1 MIEIEAT
8 VPLTDVPA
16 WAVMERR
23 LIALM
28 EESVDPFLAK
38 YTDADGRLIWRPG
51 PHGTR
56 DGADDFYEAFYNWP
70 ALYLL
75 GGSDRLLELGKRQW
89 NATTRLLEDMGHI
102 RKEYEVGYDQFH
114 QSESYIAFYLLC
126 MADPYD
132 RSNRERAKRFAG
144 FYLNEDPEAPNY
156 DPERRIIR
164 CVHNGSGGPRWLY
177 EEDEEPRYGYAPG
190 MAIYGLPFEDVEG
203 IDSFDDLKD
212 PENARRMGEA
222 MKERMGRGDA
232 AVNLSVCSLIANAFL
247 LSGEAKYRDW
257 LAEYV
262 GAWAER
268 AAANGGLVP
277 DNVGLSGEVGEYVG
291 GRWYGSMYGW
301 TWPHGF
307 YNIGYATVVAGIAA
321 WLATGDDRWLDLP
334 RAQVREI
341 TKLGTVMDLRESPM
355 SLAHHWTGQF
365 RALGDD
371 ARSWVVPYRHGDSGW
386 TDYQPL
392 SPVVPAALWNA
403 RGGEEDRALL
413 DGLRDREAY
422 DWRTV
427 SSFRSKEDAGHEQ
440 PWLCYLRGEN
450 PDYPERILRVAFEQV
465 YRRLDLIRNDDTDPR
480 ENHIHWWQQLNP
492 VTTEAL
498 VQLTL
503 GAPQHVYNGGLL
515 LAPLRYFDAERRRPG
530 LPRDV
535 AALVSAVERDRLVVR
550 LLNLDG
556 LVGRRVVVQ
565 AGTLGEHRVTTVRA
579 SRRRSEYPG
588 RVGAYTAPELEI
600 GTEDYVVNE
609 GNFAV
614 HLPPATTIDLEIG
627 LERGAGTP
635 SYSFPWDREDSDGEN
650 APDAGQREAER

>member
-8 VPLTDVPA
+8 VPLTDLPA

-38 YTDADGRLIWRPG
+38 YTDSEGRLIWRTG

-75 GGSDRLLELGKRQW
+75 GGDDRLLELGKRQW
-89 NATTRLLEDMGHI
+89 DATTRLLEDMGHI

-132 RSNRERAKRFAG
+132 RTNRERAARFAG
-144 FYLNEDPEAPNY
+144 FYLNEDPDAPNY
-156 DPERRIIR
+156 DPEHRIIR

-177 EEDEEPRYGYAPG
+177 EEDDEPRYGYAPG

-212 PENARRMGEA
+212 PDKARRMGEA

-247 LSGEAKYRDW
+247 LTGEAKYRDW

-268 AAANGGLVP
+268 AAANGGLIP
-277 DNVGLSGEVGEYVG
+277 DNVGLTGEVGEYVG

-334 RAQVREI
+334 RSQVREI
-341 TKLGTVMDLRESPM
+341 MKLGTEKDLRESPM
-355 SLAHHWTGQF
+355 SLAHHWTGQL
-365 RALGDD
+365 RALPEDG
-371 ARSWVVPYRHGDSGW
+371 RSWVVPYRHGDSGW
-386 TDYQPL
+386 TDYQ
-392 SPVVPAALWNA
+392 
-403 RGGEEDRALL
+403 
-413 DGLRDREAY
+413 
-422 DWRTV
+422 
-427 SSFRSKEDAGHEQ
+427 
-440 PWLCYLRGEN
+440 
-450 PDYPERILRVAFEQV
+450 
-465 YRRLDLIRNDDTDPR
+465 
-480 ENHIHWWQQLNP
+480 
-492 VTTEAL
+492 
-498 VQLTL
+498 
-503 GAPQHVYNGGLL
+503 
-515 LAPLRYFDAERRRPG
+515 
-530 LPRDV
+530 
-535 AALVSAVERDRLVVR
+535 
-550 LLNLDG
+550 
-556 LVGRRVVVQ
+556 
-565 AGTLGEHRVTTVRA
+565 
-579 SRRRSEYPG
+579 
-588 RVGAYTAPELEI
+588 
-600 GTEDYVVNE
+600 
-609 GNFAV
+609 
-614 HLPPATTIDLEIG
+614 
-627 LERGAGTP
+627 
-635 SYSFPWDREDSDGEN
+635 
-650 APDAGQREAER
+650 